1 MDTKFNVNDLIQE
14 GLVKKKAYT
23 EGKYTRAI
31 EWAGNYDGVHA
42 IYRAAFL

>member
-23 EGKYTRAI
+23 EGKYKGLSVFEI
-31 EWAGNYDGVHA
+31 
-42 IYRAAFL
+42 